1 MRLLFLFAHFSDLSV
16 IAPGCDWRVTDHL
29 LCTPSQQEQ
38 FCREATECKHRTLDR
53 KELRPNVRYTVKVQA
68 KMCDGN
74 LYEGPWS
81 EWSPAVEW
89 RTRGA
94 DETESPEGCHFHHF
108 CHLGPVG
115 EPLKDFK
122 IPMYVFSKAS
132 LSLLHKN
139 HLYLRVEQ
147 AHVLYN
153 RKLH

>member
-16 IAPGCDWRVTDHL
+16 ITAVCDWRVTDHL
-29 LCTPSQQEQ
+29 LCTPSQQDQCWPEV
-38 FCREATECKHRTLDR
+38 TEYKHLPLNR
-53 KELRPNVRYTVKVQA
+53 KKLRPYVRHTVKVQA

-94 DETESPEGCHFHHF
+94 DETEATEGSRFHHF

-115 EPLKDFK
+115 EPLNDFK
-122 IPMYVFSKAS
+122 IPMYVFRKAS
-132 LSLLHKN
+132 LSLLNKN
-139 HLYLRVEQ
+139 HLYLHVEQ